1 MNHPIGL
8 IWWEAQWKMV
18 SDPNARA
25 FYNSVQEGL
34 EKFPRNATQHVF
46 HEMLDAVRTLEPTEG
61 SAVPSDR
68 PIQATAAP

>member
-8 IWWEAQWKMV
+8 IWWEAQWKVV

-34 EKFPRNATQHVF
+34 EKFPINAT
-46 HEMLDAVRTLEPTEG
+46 
-61 SAVPSDR
+61 
-68 PIQATAAP
+68 